1 MGKSFLIIGLGRFGE
16 SLACALIEAGH
27 EVLGVDRDP
36 AVVQA
41 LANQLTHVVQ
51 ADATQEDV
59 LRSLGVNNFDAVIV
73 GSAGNFESSTL
84 ITLSLKQLG
93 ARHIVAKA
101 LTDMQAEVLRRVGA
115 DEVILPEREAGLRL
129 ARRLTAP
136 NILEYLALGPD
147 LSVAE
152 LVAPDFLTGK
162 TLGELDVRRRYRV
175 TVLLIKNG
183 DRLVISPDPDDR
195 IEAGDVL
202 VVVGRDAD
210 IQRLRQG

>member
-16 SLACALIEAGH
+16 SLACTLAEGGH
-27 EVLGVDRDP
+27 DVLGVDRDP

-41 LANQLTHVVQ
+41 LASRLTHVVQ
-51 ADATQEDV
+51 ADATQEEV
-59 LRSLGVNNFDAVIV
+59 LRNLGANNFDAVIV
-73 GSAGNFESSTL
+73 GPAGDFESSTL

-93 ARHIVAKA
+93 ARYIVAKA
-101 LTDMQAEVLRRVGA
+101 LTEMQAEVLRRVGA

-136 NILEYLALGPD
+136 NILEYLTLSPD
-147 LSVAE
+147 LNVAE
-152 LVAPDFLTGK
+152 LIAPAFLTGK
-162 TLGELDVRRRYRV
+162 TLGELNVRRRYGI

-195 IEAGDVL
+195 IEEGDVL
-202 VVVGRDAD
+202 VVVGREAE